1 MSENSVPDNKKA
13 EHTNPERKKL
23 ERMEQVANQIF
34 KLNGLLQDEGERMT
48 AGTRVTPSRWR
59 VLGTLTRNQ
68 GTLTVPQL
76 GREMGQARQNVQRLV
91 DAMAKD
97 GLVEFQVNPAHIK
110 SHNVVLT
117 ALGQRTYA
125 ELVSRRDESIYSMGQ
140 PLQVDELDSALAFL
154 HKLAHILEARSAE

>member
-1 MSENSVPDNKKA
+1 MSESN
-13 EHTNPERKKL
+13 KL

-48 AGTRVTPSRWR
+48 AGTAVTPSRWR
-59 VLGTLTRNQ
+59 VLGTLTRNN
-68 GTLTVPQL
+68 GSLTVPQL

-110 SHNVVLT
+110 SHNVSLT

-125 ELVSRRDESIYSMGQ
+125 ELVTRRDDSIRSMGQ

-154 HKLAHILEARSAE
+154 HKLTSILEARSAE

>member
-1 MSENSVPDNKKA
+1 MSESN
-13 EHTNPERKKL
+13 KL

-48 AGTRVTPSRWR
+48 AGTAVTPSRWR
-59 VLGTLTRNQ
+59 VLGTLTRNN
-68 GTLTVPQL
+68 GSLTVPQL

-110 SHNVVLT
+110 SHNVSLT

-125 ELVSRRDESIYSMGQ
+125 ELVTRRDDSIRSMGQ

-154 HKLAHILEARSAE
+154 HKLTRILEARSAE